1 MDKTK
6 WTSIDSYLA
15 AVPAEARASLQ
26 QVRDAIAAAVPDAV
40 EAISYN
46 MPAFKYGGRVL
57 VYFAAW
63 QRHCALYPADAS
75 AVDHFRQAL
84 AAFDVDKGTIRF
96 SYSLPVPVDLIA
108 SIARYRATKSRPAR
122 RGAGG

>member
-6 WTSIDSYLA
+6 WTSIDAYLA
-15 AVPAEARASLQ
+15 ALPAETRAALQ
-26 QVRDAIAAAVPDAV
+26 QVREAIATAVPEAV

-46 MPAFKYGGRVL
+46 MPAFKHRGRVL

-63 QRHCALYPADAS
+63 QRHYALYPADAS

-84 AAFDVDKGTIRF
+84 APYDIDKGTIRF

-108 SIARYRATKSRPAR
+108 SIAQYRATKSRPVQ

>member
-6 WTSIDSYLA
+6 RTSIDAYLA
-15 AVPAEARASLQ
+15 TLPAEARAALQ
-26 QVRDAIAAAVPDAV
+26 QVREAIAAAVPEAV

-46 MPAFKYGGRVL
+46 MPAFKHRGRVL

-63 QRHCALYPADAS
+63 QRHYALYPADAS
-75 AVDHFRQAL
+75 VVDHFRLPL
-84 AAFDVDKGTIRF
+84 ATYDVDKGTIRF
-96 SYSLPVPVDLIA
+96 SYSLPVPVDLVA